1 MPKTIPV
8 RQCIGCRAQKP
19 KTELIRIVRSP
30 EDEVSL
36 DLKGKKPGR
45 GAYLCRDSACLKK
58 ALKSRAIERALSV
71 PVPPEIWDRLLSE
84 MEADD
89 G

>member
-58 ALKSRAIERALSV
+58 ALRSRAIERALSV

>member
-58 ALKSRAIERALSV
+58 ALRSRAIERALSV

-84 MEADD
+84 MEAGD

>member
-71 PVPPEIWDRLLSE
+71 PVPPDIWDRLLSE

>member
-1 MPKTIPV
+1 MLKTIPV

-30 EDEVSL
+30 EDELSL

-71 PVPPEIWDRLLSE
+71 PVPPEIRDRLLSE
-84 MEADD
+84 MEAGD